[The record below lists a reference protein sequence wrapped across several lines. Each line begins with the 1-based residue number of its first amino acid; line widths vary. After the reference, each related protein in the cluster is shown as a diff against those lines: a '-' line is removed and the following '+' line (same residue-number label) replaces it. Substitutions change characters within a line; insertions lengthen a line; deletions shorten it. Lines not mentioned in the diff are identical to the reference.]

1 MAIVQEQMTIGGKT
15 FVKTYSDE
23 YRYVVRDGVEYAE
36 AVDPAEFN
44 REYTEGEIME
54 EYAAE
59 ADMDDILAIL
69 LEGRK

>member
-1 MAIVQEQMTIGGKT
+1 MAIVQEQMTIGGKA